1 MKNLGKLVTFT
12 LLPMAFCATILW
24 AATPTISNVMPR
36 GGQQGF
42 SQEVTIT
49 GARLADT
56 KEIFFHGTGIK
67 AEKFEVVSASN
78 LKVTLA
84 IAADARL
91 GQHELRLRTA
101 SGVSTMRTFWV
112 GPFPNVIE
120 KEPNSE
126 FDAAQK
132 IPVNSTVNGV
142 VTNEDVDYYEITVKK
157 GQQISVEIEAIRL
170 SGALFDPYVAIL
182 DSRRFELA
190 TSDDSTLLLQDSVA
204 SVIAPEDGIYRVEV
218 RDSSYR
224 GAGNFYYR
232 VHVGH
237 FPRPLVAFPAGGQ
250 IGKELELT
258 LLGDPSGS
266 FKDKIKLPANPDADF
281 GYLPKGKGI
290 SAPSANK
297 VRVSPFPDVME
308 VEPNNNWRLATATE
322 LTLPLAFNGII
333 SEDGDYDYF
342 KFKAKK
348 GQRLNIRAHARS
360 ISSPLDPVLNL
371 RDATGKS
378 LKGNDD
384 ANNGPDSLITHTFTA
399 DGEYIL
405 SIYDHLRKGGPHHI
419 YRIETETFSPE
430 VVASIPYFRQ
440 RDSQTRQMMPVPRGN
455 RVATIM
461 NATRRNFSGEL
472 EFLAKN
478 LPKGVTMHS
487 PKVASNLTQVPIVFE
502 AAADAPLAQS
512 LVDLRLRHTDP
523 EKKIEGGFR
532 QKLDLVYGPPN
543 NRTYLEC
550 ALDKLVVAATEKAPY
565 AVNIIPPQTPI
576 IQNGSMSLKIVAN
589 RDANFTAA
597 INVRLLTRP
606 PGIGASGSINIP
618 AGKNE
623 AFYPLTANGAA
634 AVGTWQI
641 AVLGA
646 ATTPTGEVLASS
658 SLTDI
663 VIEPPHLGMKISMG
677 AIERGKNGEL
687 ICEIEQKRPF
697 EGEAT
702 VRLHGLPAKVTTIP
716 QKIDDNTSQLVFPI
730 TTEIGAR
737 AGLTKNLFCS
747 VDVPAGEQKLRQSI
761 GQGGQ
766 LRIDN
771 PPPAPK
777 KPVAAKPKPA
787 AKPAVAAAKPKPKP
801 AKPLS
806 RLEKLRLAAKE
817 AKAGTN

>member
-1 MKNLGKLVTFT
+1 MDKLAKIF
-12 LLPMAFCATILW
+12 LLPAVACATSLW
-24 AATPTISNVMPR
+24 SATTTISNVMPR
-36 GGQQGF
+36 GGQQGS
-42 SQEVTIT
+42 SQEFTIT

-56 KEIFFHGTGIK
+56 QEIFFHGTGIR
-67 AEKFEVVSASN
+67 AEKFEVVSASSV
-78 LKVTLA
+78 KATLA
-84 IAADARL
+84 IAPDAKL

-112 GPFPNVIE
+112 GPFPNVME

-142 VTNEDVDYYEITVKK
+142 VTNEDVDFYEVSVKK

-237 FPRPLVAFPAGGQ
+237 FPRPLIAFPAGGQ
-250 IGKELELT
+250 TGKEIELT

-266 FKDKIKLPANPDADF
+266 FKDKIKLPANPDANF
-281 GYLPKGKGI
+281 GYLPKGNGI

-297 VRVSPFPDVME
+297 VRVSPFPDIME
-308 VEPNNNWRLATATE
+308 VEPNNNWKLATATE

-333 SEDGDYDYF
+333 SEDGDFDYF

-348 GQRLNIRAHARS
+348 GQRLNIKAHARS

-378 LKGNDD
+378 IKGNDD

-440 RDSQTRQMMPVPRGN
+440 RDSQSRQMIPVPRGN

-461 NATRRNFSGEL
+461 NATRRNFSGE
-472 EFLAKN
+472 
-478 LPKGVTMHS
+478 V
-487 PKVASNLTQVPIVFE
+487 
-502 AAADAPLAQS
+502 
-512 LVDLRLRHTDP
+512 
-523 EKKIEGGFR
+523 
-532 QKLDLVYGPPN
+532 
-543 NRTYLEC
+543 
-550 ALDKLVVAATEKAPY
+550 
-565 AVNIIPPQTPI
+565 
-576 IQNGSMSLKIVAN
+576 
-589 RDANFTAA
+589 
-597 INVRLLTRP
+597 
-606 PGIGASGSINIP
+606 
-618 AGKNE
+618 
-623 AFYPLTANGAA
+623 
-634 AVGTWQI
+634 
-641 AVLGA
+641 
-646 ATTPTGEVLASS
+646 
-658 SLTDI
+658 
-663 VIEPPHLGMKISMG
+663 
-677 AIERGKNGEL
+677 
-687 ICEIEQKRPF
+687 
-697 EGEAT
+697 
-702 VRLHGLPAKVTTIP
+702 
-716 QKIDDNTSQLVFPI
+716 
-730 TTEIGAR
+730 
-737 AGLTKNLFCS
+737 
-747 VDVPAGEQKLRQSI
+747 
-761 GQGGQ
+761 
-766 LRIDN
+766 
-771 PPPAPK
+771 
-777 KPVAAKPKPA
+777 
-787 AKPAVAAAKPKPKP
+787 
-801 AKPLS
+801 
-806 RLEKLRLAAKE
+806 
-817 AKAGTN
+817 

>member
-1 MKNLGKLVTFT
+1 
-12 LLPMAFCATILW
+12 MAFCATNMW

-36 GGQQGF
+36 GGQQGS

-56 KEIFFHGTGIK
+56 QEIFFHGTGIK

-281 GYLPKGKGI
+281 GYLPKGNGI

-478 LPKGVTMHS
+478 LPKGVTMHA

-646 ATTPTGEVLASS
+646 ASTSTGEVLASS

-730 TTEIGAR
+730 TTEIGAK
-737 AGLTKNLFCS
+737 AGLTKSLFCS
-747 VDVPAGEQKLRQSI
+747 VDVPAGELKLRQSI